1 MHSPLTPALSPQAG
15 RGSKAVLP
23 LMHWETRI
31 CTGCEGP
38 LPSGFRDGVFF
49 FVFFVFFVVQS

>member
-1 MHSPLTPALSPQAG
+1 
-15 RGSKAVLP
+15 
-23 LMHWETRI
+23 MHWETRI